1 MARSL
6 CRDPASS
13 LRAPHGGDAPARG
26 RLRAAVCGRII
37 YEAFQQIAEAHGFPP
52 SFQSLEAATRVAT
65 FFIGLEAIHSL
76 IAESDGRVAGA
87 VFLDEGDEIRGV
99 ALIAVDPAVQRRRI
113 GRRLMEAALARARG
127 AAGVRLVQE
136 AYNTLALA
144 LYASL
149 GFEVKESLVR
159 AFGREQLD
167 ECGRLCARVR
177 GFTRGVDL
185 RDAVEHFSP
194 VAAVRE
200 GRIVAYTYRVF
211 GGSLAWGVAETEDD
225 MRALIAGV
233 GAATRAPLAFLVPI
247 R

>member
-1 MARSL
+1 M
-6 CRDPASS
+6 
-13 LRAPHGGDAPARG
+13 
-26 RLRAAVCGRII
+26 
-37 YEAFQQIAEAHGFPP
+37 
-52 SFQSLEAATRVAT
+52 AT

-136 AYNTLALA
+136 AYNTRALA
-144 LYASL
+144 LSASL
-149 GFEVKESLVR
+149 GFEVKEPLVR
-159 AFGREQLD
+159 VTGTPRSAPPRGVGIRPFGREQLD